1 MPYSRVPIFLF
12 VAHYCNLRVYL
23 HRGAVRTQYLAP
35 LISICTLLLILECLG
50 TSMYI
55 GPHMCMSG
63 YVSAYHGVGKLCIL
77 LHTVLCHAVMCTD
90 LFPSTGTHHASPVT
104 SQSSSER
111 WASIKMQYIISR
123 NGPYI
128 GGHLAF
134 YFKLNV
140 IQVYK
145 VL

>member
-12 VAHYCNLRVYL
+12 VAHYCILRVYL
-23 HRGAVRTQYLAP
+23 HTGAVRTQYLAP

-77 LHTVLCHAVMCTD
+77 LHTVLCHAV
-90 LFPSTGTHHASPVT
+90 
-104 SQSSSER
+104 
-111 WASIKMQYIISR
+111 
-123 NGPYI
+123 NG
-128 GGHLAF
+128 GW
-134 YFKLNV
+134 
-140 IQVYK
+140 
-145 VL
+145 